1 MSSPKLKLY
10 KYEHLWISIID
21 NPYFRDIINLLLTK
35 YNNKEYRDTIILIGG
50 NYIGE
55 AIAEYRTQYPEK
67 HLIAYNWEQ
76 LCDGNQWLNIQSYC
90 QDILK
95 ADEIWDYDQLNSDYL
110 KIITGHTANAIHKF
124 DYFPKL
130 ERGLAGTVKKD
141 IDVLF
146 TGLLN
151 QRRAVILSDLHLR
164 DYDQFNIVAAMG
176 TTVTELDSY
185 IARSKIV
192 LNIHGFYPYSRQ
204 EQSRIGLLLANHTC
218 VVSEP
223 SQINHFGPAIVETND
238 IYESCKQL
246 LESGSWREQADRGY
260 SLYKMGVCEG
270 MSNGF

>member
-1 MSSPKLKLY
+1 MSSPKLTLH
-10 KYEHLWISIID
+10 KYEYLWISIVD
-21 NPYFRDIINLLLTK
+21 NQYFRDIVNLLLYK
-35 YNNKEYRDTIILIGG
+35 YNNEAYKNTIILIGG

-55 AIAEYRTQYPEK
+55 AIAEYRAQYPDK
-67 HLIAYNWEQ
+67 HLIVYNWEQ
-76 LCDGNQWLNIQSYC
+76 LCDGNQWLNIPSYC

-110 KIITGHTANAIHKF
+110 HIITGHNANAIHKF
-124 DYFPKL
+124 DYIPDL
-130 ERGLAGTVKKD
+130 ERHVICEKKD

-146 TGLLN
+146 AGLLN
-151 QRRAVILSDLHLR
+151 QRRASILSDLHLR
-164 DYDQFNIVAAMG
+164 DYNQFNIVAAMG
-176 TTVTELDSY
+176 TSVDELDSY

-223 SQINHFGPAIVETND
+223 SQVNHFGLAIVETPD

-270 MSNGF
+270 MNSGF